1 MKLFEHQK
9 SGIDFLKKK
18 GKAILAD
25 EMGLGKTR
33 QAIIAAQETRKFGE
47 GVLIVCPASLK
58 INWQREIK
66 EVYPDAYIEIIHPKW
81 QFAPSTPEWMIINYD
96 IIEKKLDV
104 LEWMIDG
111 GIIGTLILDESN
123 YIKGKSIR
131 ANAIVGGRVKKK
143 NGEILKFEGLA
154 SKINQVYCLTG
165 TPLLNRPI
173 ELFNQLTAIG
183 HPLGGHGKRSSF
195 ARRFCGAFLRTIYVK
210 GGYPI
215 RIFDESGSSNLD
227 ELREHLKGWIIRRK
241 KKDVIDLP
249 DKIVTVMECDMS
261 REAKKEYDS
270 AWDMYLQFIADNPM
284 PERDIDNI
292 LMARHLVE
300 IGKLKQVCSR
310 SKIERIVSDVR
321 NAVEQGEKIIIFSQY
336 TRTIEWIA
344 NLLRA
349 GVKGC
354 DRIRCVTL
362 TGADDMDE
370 RQKAVDAFQ
379 TDESVKVF
387 VANIKAGGVGL
398 NLTEGNIVMFADMDW
413 SPETHRQAEDRA
425 HRIGQKEMVNVY
437 YYVAIGTIE
446 EDIVR
451 ILNEKKNVMDQIL
464 EGDQNRISQKDS
476 AQGAFLRLMA
486 KKQAVHNSAC

>member
-9 SGIDFLKKK
+9 SGIEFLKNK

-33 QAIIAAQETRKFGE
+33 QAILAAGGKA
-47 GVLIVCPASLK
+47 LIVCPASLK
-58 INWQREIK
+58 INWEREIRLMFPEAK
-66 EVYPDAYIEIIHPKW
+66 VQIIDSKGDIYLEADW
-81 QFAPSTPEWMIINYD
+81 NIINYD
-96 IIEKKLDV
+96 ILEKRIENIEMLISCGR
-104 LEWMIDG
+104 ID
-111 GIIGTLILDESN
+111 TLILDEAH

-131 ANAIVGGRVKKK
+131 ASVITGGRVKKK
-143 NGEILKFEGLA
+143 SGEVLKFEGLA
-154 SKINQVYCLTG
+154 KRIKNVYCLTG

-173 ELFNQLTAIG
+173 ELFNLLTAIG
-183 HPLGGHGKRSSF
+183 HPLGGYGRRSGFAKRY
-195 ARRFCGAFLRTIYVK
+195 CGAFLRMIYAR
-210 GGYPI
+210 GGRQI
-215 RIFDESGSSNLD
+215 RILDESGSSNLE
-227 ELREHLKGWIIRRK
+227 ELRENLKGWLLRRK

-249 DKIVTVMECDMS
+249 DKIVTVMEVEMT
-261 REAKKEYDS
+261 REAKKEYDT
-270 AWDMYLQFIADNPM
+270 AWDRYLQFITENPL

-300 IGKLKQVCSR
+300 IQKLKQVCSR
-310 SKIERIVSDVR
+310 SKVDRIVSDVR

-336 TRTIEWIA
+336 TETISRIA
-344 NLLRA
+344 MAIRS
-349 GVKGC
+349 GSKG
-354 DRIRCVTL
+354 IEPIKCVTL
-362 TGADDMDE
+362 TGADDMNE

-437 YYVAIGTIE
+437 YYVAMKTIE
-446 EDIVR
+446 EDIVG
-451 ILNEKKNVMDQIL
+451 ILNDKKNVMDQIL
-464 EGDQNRISQKDS
+464 EGGKDRISTKDS
-476 AQGAFLRLMA
+476 GQGAFLRLMA
-486 KKQAVHNSAC
+486 KKGGVCITGGLH